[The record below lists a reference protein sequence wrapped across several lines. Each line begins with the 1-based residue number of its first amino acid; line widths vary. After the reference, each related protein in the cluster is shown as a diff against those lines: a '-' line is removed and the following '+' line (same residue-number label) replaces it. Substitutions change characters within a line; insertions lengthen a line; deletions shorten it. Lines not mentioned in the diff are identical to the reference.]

1 VQGDRL
7 SFTYWSREFQYIQR
21 EKQMS
26 YGVAITV
33 KYTETTSTGINSNE
47 REYFFHVDTAS
58 QAIDLVSDTASNCNR
73 MGATIE
79 KVSITDETRVAA

>member
-1 VQGDRL
+1 
-7 SFTYWSREFQYIQR
+7 
-21 EKQMS
+21 MS

-33 KYTETTSTGINSNE
+33 KYNETTSTGINSSE

-58 QAIDLVSDTASNCNR
+58 QAISLVSDTASNANR

-79 KVSITDETRVAA
+79 NVSITDESRVAA

>member
-1 VQGDRL
+1 VQGGHVSL
-7 SFTYWSREFQYIQR
+7 SYWSREFQYIQR

-33 KYTETTSTGINSNE
+33 KYNETTSTGIVSSE

-58 QAIDLVSDTASNCNR
+58 KAIDLVSETASNCNR

-79 KVSITDETRVAA
+79 KVSITDESRVAA